1 MRYPPHQPSEDTPM
15 FGVIPAHQHFRP
27 GAAEVYGARALG
39 SVVAAL
45 GIASL
50 LLLAV
55 MPELLGSGGFGAV
68 LIGLPLAVA
77 GLAGLLIGY
86 AALSTR
92 LEITEG
98 GLAVEAPSWR
108 VLPIPPVQQLQLGWH
123 EVRAIRHRTEFYRL
137 GPLPIR
143 LPLEV
148 FAIETDRG
156 RIVLGGYYLRELEPV
171 LIEVAHR
178 AERPW
183 REDGTVEASLLHT
196 LCSGPPPWGSLETPP
211 AAVDRI
217 RRVARLVRRP

>member
-1 MRYPPHQPSEDTPM
+1 M
-15 FGVIPAHQHFRP
+15 FGVVPVHPHFRP

-55 MPELLGSGGFGAV
+55 MPELLGNGGLSAA
-68 LIGLPLAVA
+68 LIGLPLALA
-77 GLAGLLIGY
+77 GLVGLLIGY

-92 LEITEG
+92 LEVTQS

-108 VLPIPPVQQLQLGWH
+108 AIPMPPVQQIEVGWD
-123 EVRAIRHRTEFYRL
+123 EVRAVRHRTEIYRL

-143 LPLEV
+143 LPLEA
-148 FAIETDRG
+148 FAIETARG
-156 RIVLGGYYLRELEPV
+156 RVVLGGYFLWELEPV

-178 AERPW
+178 ADCPW
-183 REDGTVEASLLHT
+183 REDGTVEASLPQT
-196 LCSGPPPWGSLETPP
+196 LLFGPPAWSPQEASP
-211 AAVDRI
+211 ATMDRI
-217 RRVARLVRRP
+217 RRVARLARRP

>member
-1 MRYPPHQPSEDTPM
+1 M
-15 FGVIPAHQHFRP
+15 FGVVPAHQHFRP

-45 GIASL
+45 GIAGL

-55 MPELLGSGGFGAV
+55 MPEMLGSGGPSAA

-98 GLAVEAPSWR
+98 GLAVEAPTWR
-108 VLPIPPVQQLQLGWH
+108 ALPIPPVQQFQLGWQ
-123 EVRAIRHRTEFYRL
+123 EVHAIRHRTELYRL

-148 FAIETDRG
+148 FAIETARG
-156 RIVLGGYYLRELEPV
+156 RIVLGGYYLWELEPV
-171 LIEVAHR
+171 LIEIAHR
-178 AERPW
+178 ADRPW

-196 LCSGPPPWGSLETPP
+196 LCSGPPTWGPLETLP
-211 AAVDRI
+211 AAVDRV
-217 RRVARLVRRP
+217 RRVARFARRP

>member
-1 MRYPPHQPSEDTPM
+1 M
-15 FGVIPAHQHFRP
+15 FGVIPAHQHLRP
-27 GAAEVYGARALG
+27 GAAEIYGARALG

-45 GIASL
+45 GIASF

-55 MPELLGSGGFGAV
+55 MPGALGSGGLGAV
-68 LIGLPLAVA
+68 LIGLPLAAA
-77 GLAGLLIGY
+77 GLGGLLIGY

-108 VLPIPPVQQLQLGWH
+108 AIPIPPVQQLQLGWD
-123 EVRAIRHRTEFYRL
+123 EVRAIRHRTEIYRL
-137 GPLPIR
+137 GPLPVR

-148 FAIETDRG
+148 FAIETARG
-156 RIVLGGYYLRELEPV
+156 RIILGGYYLWELEPV

-178 AERPW
+178 ADRPW

-196 LCSGPPPWGSLETPP
+196 LRSGPPAWTPLETAV
-211 AAVDRI
+211 AASNRMDRI
-217 RRVARLVRRP
+217 AHFARRP